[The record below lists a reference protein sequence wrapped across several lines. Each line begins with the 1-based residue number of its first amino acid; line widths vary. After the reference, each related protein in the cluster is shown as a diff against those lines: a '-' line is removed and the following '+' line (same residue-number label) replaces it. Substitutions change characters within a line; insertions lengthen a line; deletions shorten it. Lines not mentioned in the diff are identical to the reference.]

1 MSLRDHRS
9 DVFSELDVVKLKFDL
24 PEEGHASGQLGTIH
38 SRHSGN
44 SSSYLVEFCDSEGN
58 TLALVDVPEDQLTLS
73 WRFVGG
79 Q

>member
-1 MSLRDHRS
+1 M
-9 DVFSELDVVKLKFDL
+9 FSELDVVKLKFDL
-24 PEEGHASGQLGTIH
+24 PEENLTSGQLGTIH

-44 SSSYLVEFCDSEGN
+44 PSSYLVEFCDSEGT
-58 TLALVDVPEDQLTLS
+58 TLALVEVPEDQLTLF